1 MSARFPRE
9 IREQAIDKFLDGM
22 QYKHICDWLEASH
35 GQRPAVSTVMYWV
48 RGRRQGRNPIAHQG
62 LHAPETVAE
71 AVAQRVTSTRSF
83 TVIGDEV
90 GVAGVSVRKWTQQ
103 YWPDPEEAAAAASLP
118 FDEVYAI
125 TMERVSKDRRI
136 KRTKHQR
143 RIADK
148 HNASPRPA
156 PVDSWLPGP
165 GPVPDMDA
173 LPDDPAELKKL
184 LAQERERQAV
194 KDAIIEVLMGSDDHT
209 WGSGDAA
216 GKALVRDGA
225 LSTAAKAAAVCTLT
239 DTHKISIAK
248 ACALAGIAQ
257 STFYHH
263 QGKHQRS
270 VAKRKAR
277 RDKYKVLIR
286 QAVDECGQSYGYRR
300 IHAWLVRGGH
310 RISEKIVRE
319 LMDALGCHPPA
330 KASTKYSSYTGETA
344 HRPANLLLIDSD
356 EHTGDTTHKIPRPEV
371 AHSQY
376 FTRYAHSKG
385 LTHDFHADQPWQ
397 KIGTDVSEIRCSDG
411 RLYLSAAIDFFDG
424 MPIAVTMSQT
434 PNHELVAGMIERID
448 AVKPADAQ
456 PILHSD
462 RGGLYRSTRWVNLI
476 TDHAHNI
483 TGCKACATGEWC
495 QRRWRYIPSLSRKG
509 TSGDNARTE
518 GFFGTMKQE
527 LLKGRPATKK
537 MTVAQMRDY
546 IDNYIDFYTHTRL
559 KSTLGNGYATIAE
572 HRQALGV

>member
-9 IREQAIDKFLDGM
+9 IREQAVDKFFEGM
-22 QYKHICDWLEASH
+22 PYKRICDWLEESY
-35 GQRPAVSTVMYWV
+35 GQRPSASTVGLWV
-48 RGRRQGRNPIAHQG
+48 RQRRYGRPLSPQSGM
-62 LHAPETVAE
+62 HAPETVAD
-71 AVAQRVTSTRSF
+71 AVARRVTSTQSF
-83 TVIGDEV
+83 AIIGDQV
-90 GVAGVSVRKWTQQ
+90 GVASVSVRKWTSR
-103 YWPDPEEAAAAASLP
+103 YWPDAQEVAAAASLP

-125 TMERVSKDRRI
+125 TMERVSKDRRS

-194 KDAIIEVLMGSDDHT
+194 KDAIIEVLMGGSEHT
-209 WGSGDAA
+209 QGSGDAS

-225 LSTAAKAAAVCTLT
+225 LSTAAKAAVDCALT
-239 DTHKISIAK
+239 DTHHISIAK

-300 IHAWLVRGGH
+300 IHAWLVRSGH

-344 HRPANLLLIDSD
+344 HRPTNLLLI
-356 EHTGDTTHKIPRPEV
+356 
-371 AHSQY
+371 
-376 FTRYAHSKG
+376 
-385 LTHDFHADQPWQ
+385 
-397 KIGTDVSEIRCSDG
+397 
-411 RLYLSAAIDFFDG
+411 
-424 MPIAVTMSQT
+424 
-434 PNHELVAGMIERID
+434 
-448 AVKPADAQ
+448 
-456 PILHSD
+456 
-462 RGGLYRSTRWVNLI
+462 
-476 TDHAHNI
+476 
-483 TGCKACATGEWC
+483 
-495 QRRWRYIPSLSRKG
+495 
-509 TSGDNARTE
+509 GDNE
-518 GFFGTMKQE
+518 
-527 LLKGRPATKK
+527 RPA
-537 MTVAQMRDY
+537 
-546 IDNYIDFYTHTRL
+546 NE
-559 KSTLGNGYATIAE
+559 TL
-572 HRQALGV
+572 